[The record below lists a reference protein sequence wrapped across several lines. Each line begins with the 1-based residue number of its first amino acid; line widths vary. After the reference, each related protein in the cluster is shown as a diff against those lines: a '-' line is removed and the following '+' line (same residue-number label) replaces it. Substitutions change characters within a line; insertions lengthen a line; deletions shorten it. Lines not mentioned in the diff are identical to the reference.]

1 MMIPTSVKFD
11 NLLGGGF
18 SPGSNIFFIGKA
30 FTGANTFS
38 LYLIAKALERG
49 EGAIIVTVDKPYTS
63 VLERISA
70 FTKKTDRVHFVDLYS
85 IPTQFLDFDHRDE
98 RATLLENRRD
108 LETLL
113 NIIMKRSREFD
124 RYRILIPI
132 SSLLLFIQPLEMSAF
147 VEKISAMVR
156 RDGMLGFYTL
166 NSGMHD
172 ERTIEIFKRL
182 SDGVLEFSEREGK
195 HYFRVQGIPSA
206 MTTNWIEFRI
216 ERGGVSIESFTIS
229 KIR

>member
-1 MMIPTSVKFD
+1 MIPTSAKFD
-11 NLLGGGF
+11 HLLGGGF

-63 VLERISA
+63 VLERLSS
-70 FTKKTDRVHFVDLYS
+70 FTSKTEGVHFIDLYS
-85 IPTQFLDFDHRDE
+85 IPTQFLDFDHRDG
-98 RATLLENRRD
+98 RATLLENRKD

-113 NIIMKRSREFD
+113 NVIMRRADVFE
-124 RYRILIPI
+124 RYRIMIPV
-132 SSLLLFIQPLEMSAF
+132 SSLLLFVPALGMSAF
-147 VEKISAMVR
+147 VEKVSAMVR

-172 ERTIEIFKRL
+172 ERTIEMFKRL

-206 MTTNWIEFRI
+206 MTTNWVEFRI

>member
-1 MMIPTSVKFD
+1 
-11 NLLGGGF
+11 
-18 SPGSNIFFIGKA
+18 
-30 FTGANTFS
+30 
-38 LYLIAKALERG
+38 
-49 EGAIIVTVDKPYTS
+49 
-63 VLERISA
+63 
-70 FTKKTDRVHFVDLYS
+70 
-85 IPTQFLDFDHRDE
+85 
-98 RATLLENRRD
+98 
-108 LETLL
+108 
-113 NIIMKRSREFD
+113 MKRSREFD

-132 SSLLLFIQPLEMSAF
+132 SSLLLFIPPLEMSAF